1 MFIVKYRKFFYI
13 FSAILVIG
21 SIVAMLAWGLN
32 LSIDF
37 KGGSLLEVS
46 YPGGRPSQSVVQAAI
61 APLNIPASV
70 IPSETNEYDIR
81 TATLNDTQ
89 KNAIVSALSIL
100 TTPASMGATSTS
112 VIPANAGIQGQT
124 SDSTSN
130 TLDSR
135 LHGNDNAASSTTLA
149 IATSSNSSSMQVV
162 GFNTI
167 GPVLGAEAAWKSITA
182 ILLVIIAII
191 LFITWAFRKVSRPVA
206 SWKYGA
212 VAVIALFHD
221 VIIPTGFFAILCHTA
236 GYEVDTL
243 FVTAILV
250 VLGFSVHDTIVVFD
264 RIRENLRNSNE
275 SRPFADIVGAS
286 ISQTFVRSINT
297 SLTTIFALLVLYFV
311 GGASTQ
317 HFALALIVGIASGTY
332 SSIFIGSTLLV
343 TLEKWQKKKGKGG
356 K

>member
-1 MFIVKYRKFFYI
+1 
-13 FSAILVIG
+13 
-21 SIVAMLAWGLN
+21 
-32 LSIDF
+32 
-37 KGGSLLEVS
+37 
-46 YPGGRPSQSVVQAAI
+46 VQAAI

-81 TATLNDTQ
+81 TATLTDAQ
-89 KNAIVSALSIL
+89 KNSIISALTAL
-100 TTPASMGATSTS
+100 EPVATSTMP
-112 VIPANAGIQGQT
+112 ITIG
-124 SDSTSN
+124 
-130 TLDSR
+130 
-135 LHGNDNAASSTTLA
+135 STTA
-149 IATSSNSSSMQVV
+149 MATISSPSMQVV

-182 ILLVIIAII
+182 ILFVIIAII
-191 LFITWAFRKVSRPVA
+191 LFITWAFRKVSKPVA
-206 SWKYGA
+206 SWKYGV

-221 VIIPTGFFAILCHTA
+221 VILPTGVFAILGHTA

-286 ISQTFVRSINT
+286 INQTFVRSINT
-297 SLTTIFALLVLYFV
+297 SLTTIFALVVLYFV
-311 GGASTQ
+311 GGAATQ
-317 HFALALIVGIASGTY
+317 HFALALIVGVASGTY

-343 TLEKWQKKKGKGG
+343 TLEKWQKKKGRK
-356 K
+356 

>member
-1 MFIVKYRKFFYI
+1 MFIVKYRTYFYT
-13 FSAILVIG
+13 FSVILVIG
-21 SIVAMLAWGLN
+21 SILAIFGWGLN

-46 YPGGRPSQSVVQAAI
+46 YPSGHPSQSAVQSAI
-61 APLNIPASV
+61 APLNIPTSV
-70 IPSETNEYDIR
+70 IPSGTNEYDIR
-81 TATLNDTQ
+81 TATLTDVQ
-89 KNAIVSALSIL
+89 KNSIISALTAL
-100 TTPASMGATSTS
+100 GPAATST
-112 VIPANAGIQGQT
+112 IPITIG
-124 SDSTSN
+124 
-130 TLDSR
+130 
-135 LHGNDNAASSTTLA
+135 STTA
-149 IATSSNSSSMQVV
+149 MATVSSPGMQVV

-191 LFITWAFRKVSRPVA
+191 IFITWAFRKVSRPVA
-206 SWKYGA
+206 SWKYGV

-221 VIIPTGFFAILCHTA
+221 VIIPTGVFAILGHVA

-275 SRPFADIVGAS
+275 SRPFADIVGTS
-286 ISQTFVRSINT
+286 INQTFVRSINT
-297 SLTTIFALLVLYFV
+297 SLTTIFALVVLYFV

-343 TLEKWQKKKGKGG
+343 TLEKWQKKRGRG
-356 K
+356 

>member
-1 MFIVKYRKFFYI
+1 MFIVKYRKFFYT
-13 FSAILVIG
+13 FSVILVIG
-21 SIVAMLAWGLN
+21 SILAMLAWGLN

-46 YPGGRPSQSVVQAAI
+46 YSAGRPSQSTVQSAI
-61 APLNIPASV
+61 APLKIPASV
-70 IPSETNEYDIR
+70 IPSGTNEYDIR
-81 TATLNDTQ
+81 TSTLTDAQ
-89 KNAIVSALSIL
+89 KNSLISVLTALE
-100 TTPASMGATSTS
+100 PASTSTMP
-112 VIPANAGIQGQT
+112 ITIG
-124 SDSTSN
+124 
-130 TLDSR
+130 
-135 LHGNDNAASSTTLA
+135 STTA
-149 IATSSNSSSMQVV
+149 MAAVSSPGMQVV

-182 ILLVIIAII
+182 VLFVLIAII
-191 LFITWAFRKVSRPVA
+191 LFITWAFRKVSKPVA
-206 SWKYGA
+206 SWKYGV

-221 VIIPTGFFAILCHTA
+221 VIIPTGVFAFLGHTA
-236 GYEVDTL
+236 GYEIDTL

-275 SRPFADIVGAS
+275 SRPFADIVGTS
-286 ISQTFVRSINT
+286 INQTFVRSINT
-297 SLTTIFALLVLYFV
+297 SLTTIFALVVLYFV

-343 TLEKWQKKKGKGG
+343 TLEKWQKKKGRE
-356 K
+356 

>member
-1 MFIVKYRKFFYI
+1 MFIVKYRAYFYT
-13 FSAILVIG
+13 FSAILVVG

-46 YPGGRPSQSVVQAAI
+46 YPGGRPSQSAVQSVI
-61 APLNIPASV
+61 APLGIPASV
-70 IPSETNEYDIR
+70 IPSEANEYDIR
-81 TATLNDTQ
+81 TNTLTDDQ
-89 KNAIVSALSIL
+89 KNAIISALSSL
-100 TTPASMGATSTS
+100 VYSTS
-112 VIPANAGIQGQT
+112 SNLT
-124 SDSTSN
+124 SNCNSNSNCNSQYSTS
-130 TLDSR
+130 SPI
-135 LHGNDNAASSTTLA
+135 AVSS
-149 IATSSNSSSMQVV
+149 ATSSASAITSSASSMQVV

-167 GPVLGAEAAWKSITA
+167 GPTLGEEAAEKSITA
-182 ILLVIIAII
+182 VIFVLIAII

-206 SWKYGA
+206 SWKYGV

-221 VIIPTGFFAILCHTA
+221 VIIPTGVFAVLGHVA

-286 ISQTFVRSINT
+286 INQTFVRSINT
-297 SLTTIFALLVLYFV
+297 SLTTIFALIVLYFV

-343 TLEKWQKKKGKGG
+343 TLEKWQKKNGK
-356 K
+356 

>member
-1 MFIVKYRKFFYI
+1 MFIVKYRKLFYI

-21 SIVAMLAWGLN
+21 SLFAIFGWGLN

-37 KGGSLLEVS
+37 KGGSLLQVS
-46 YPGGRPSQSVVQAAI
+46 YSGNRPSQSAVQSAI

-70 IPSETNEYDIR
+70 IPSESNEYDIR
-81 TATLNDTQ
+81 TATLTDAQ
-89 KNAIVSALSIL
+89 KNAVVSALTVL
-100 TTPASMGATSTS
+100 APASTSTMP
-112 VIPANAGIQGQT
+112 ITIG
-124 SDSTSN
+124 
-130 TLDSR
+130 
-135 LHGNDNAASSTTLA
+135 STTA
-149 IATSSNSSSMQVV
+149 MATISSPGMQVV

-182 ILLVIIAII
+182 VLFVLIAII
-191 LFITWAFRKVSRPVA
+191 LFITWAFRKVSKPVA
-206 SWKYGA
+206 SWKYGV

-221 VIIPTGFFAILCHTA
+221 VIIPTGIFAILGHVA

-286 ISQTFVRSINT
+286 INQTFVRSINT
-297 SLTTIFALLVLYFV
+297 SLTTIFALIVLYFV

-343 TLEKWQKKKGKGG
+343 TLEKWQKRKGRK
-356 K
+356 